1 MKRIKL
7 LAALILP
14 LLISSCKSELYH
26 SGWQSNVVVADGN
39 PQEWEIPLRFY
50 DGKSKLAYTISNDL
64 ENLYICIRM
73 TEDASQVKV
82 MKAGMQIWI
91 DTTGG
96 NKQTTGILFPQRP
109 PESSDAGSRSS
120 GSESDGGERRKSNEG
135 GGESGNRSGGNRSPN
150 MAKMR
155 SSFQK
160 DYKEMM
166 LTGFKAPARGSVPL
180 HNDLGIQ
187 LGINWDAN
195 KYDSSYIMI
204 YEAIIPFRTFY
215 HNKLSSADSLRN
227 IGITIQVNAL
237 SRPASPGGSHG
248 GGGNRGGGGGMGG
261 GGMRGGGMGGGGGG
275 HRGGGG
281 GARPAEPA
289 NPLYESN
296 TVKMRMQLSLHPRPS
311 MTL

>member
-1 MKRIKL
+1 MKLIP
-7 LAALILP
+7 ALVFP
-14 LLISSCKSELYH
+14 LLFFSCKSELYH
-26 SGWQSNVVVADGN
+26 AAWQDKVVVADGN

-73 TEDASQVKV
+73 TDDASQVKV

-109 PESSDAGSRSS
+109 PQIPETGARTGSSETG
-120 GSESDGGERRKSNEG
+120 
-135 GGESGNRSGGNRSPN
+135 GGNRTSRTDAGNHSPA

-155 SSFQK
+155 NSFQK

-166 LTGFKAPARGSVPL
+166 LTGFKAPIRGSVPL
-180 HNDLGIQ
+180 SNDFGLQ
-187 LGINWDAN
+187 VGINWDAN

-204 YEAIIPFRTFY
+204 YEAVIPFRTFY
-215 HNKLSSADSLRN
+215 HAKLTQADSLKPL
-227 IGITIQVNAL
+227 GITILVNAVPHPP
-237 SRPASPGGSHG
+237 SQGGGQHA
-248 GGGNRGGGGGMGG
+248 GGNRGGGGGMGGGMGG
-261 GGMRGGGMGGGGGG
+261 GGMRGGGMGGGGR
-275 HRGGGG
+275 RGGGG
-281 GARPAEPA
+281 GRTPEPV

-311 MTL
+311 VKL